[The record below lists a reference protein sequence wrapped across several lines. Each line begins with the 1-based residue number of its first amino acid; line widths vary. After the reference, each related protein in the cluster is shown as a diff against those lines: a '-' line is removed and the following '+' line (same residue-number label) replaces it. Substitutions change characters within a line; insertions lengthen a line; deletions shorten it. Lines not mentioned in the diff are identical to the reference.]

1 MKMMDMRHIPHNRG
15 QSHVNA
21 KLSDADVRKIK
32 MKLAEGQTN
41 ASIAVEFHVAPSTIS
56 AIANGKMWKHI

>member
-1 MKMMDMRHIPHNRG
+1 MKMIDMRHMPHNRG
-15 QSHVNA
+15 QSHANA

-32 MKLAEGQTN
+32 EKISHGQTN
-41 ASIAVEFHVAPSTIS
+41 ASIAIEFHVAPSTIS